1 MKPAS
6 KASDEECAQ
15 LRHLQEA
22 SIGRNASRL
31 EGRFAELFELFGQ
44 RARALAVTL
53 TGDPELA
60 QDIAQ
65 EAFVRLFAS
74 FHNLRGPDAAWPYLR
89 KTIINLARSHFRKRA
104 VERSYLGRHRRSLP
118 EQQAY
123 PFDDE
128 LLAALHS
135 LPYRQRVAV
144 VLRFCED
151 LSEQATAE
159 VLGVSAKAVNGLVNR
174 ALTALRERVTENQ
187 R

>member
-1 MKPAS
+1 VKRSP
-6 KASDEECAQ
+6 KASYEECAQ
-15 LRHLQEA
+15 PRQLQEV

-44 RARALAVTL
+44 RARALALTL

-74 FHNLRGPDAAWPYLR
+74 FRNLRGPDAAWPYLR

-104 VERSYLGRHRRSLP
+104 LERSYLGRHRPFLP

-128 LLAALHS
+128 LLGALHS

-174 ALTALRERVTENQ
+174 ALTALRERVTENGK
-187 R
+187 